1 MSFASPAFL
10 FALLIV
16 PLTIAFLV
24 IMNRRRA
31 RYAISYTNLD
41 VLASV
46 VEERRAWRRWVPVGL
61 LVLALATA
69 ATAVARPRAH
79 LTVPQQNATIV
90 LLVDVSGSMRAND
103 VKPSRL
109 DAAVEAMQTFLT
121 KLPKNVK
128 VGLVAFSSTAE
139 VLQTPTTDRV
149 AIQNGLGYLSPEAG
163 TALGDGVQAATRL
176 VVRSLAAVGVHH
188 EAGRFLPAAIVLE
201 SDGAQNRGTL
211 TPQQAAEHAKAAG
224 VRIYGVALGTP
235 NGTVEFGFGLYQ
247 NKIPVPPDPATVNQI
262 SHVTAGVSYNA
273 KTANRVIDV
282 YRTLGSSIGR
292 KTQLREISSWFV
304 IAAAVLLVG
313 AVGMSRAWSAPL
325 P

>member
-1 MSFASPAFL
+1 MSFASPGFL
-10 FALLIV
+10 LALLIV
-16 PLTIAFLV
+16 PLTVAFLV

-31 RYAISYTNLD
+31 RYAIAFTNLE
-41 VLASV
+41 VLTAV
-46 VEERRAWRRWVPVGL
+46 VEQRRAWRRWVPVGL

-139 VLQTPTTDRV
+139 VLSQPTTDRE
-149 AIQNGLGYLSPEAG
+149 AIRNGLGYLSPEAG
-163 TALGDGVQAATRL
+163 TALGDGVEAATRL
-176 VVRSLAAVGVHH
+176 VVHSLAAVGVHH

-211 TPQQAAEHAKAAG
+211 TPPQAAQHAKSSG

-247 NKIPVPPDPATVNQI
+247 NKIPVPPDPATVNQL
-262 SHVTAGVSYNA
+262 SRVTGGQSYSA
-273 KTANRVIDV
+273 KNANRVIDV
-282 YRTLGSSIGR
+282 YRTLGSNIGR
-292 KTQLREISSWFV
+292 KTVLREISSWFA
-304 IAAAVLLVG
+304 IAAAVLLIG
-313 AVGMSRAWSAPL
+313 AVGISRAWSAPL